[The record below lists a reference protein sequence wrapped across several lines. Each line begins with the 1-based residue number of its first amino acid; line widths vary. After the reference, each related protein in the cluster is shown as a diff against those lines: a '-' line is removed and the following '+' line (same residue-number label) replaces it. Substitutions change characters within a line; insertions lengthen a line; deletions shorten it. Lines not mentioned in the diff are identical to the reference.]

1 MEEESAGTRW
11 GVQGD
16 DGEALPSF
24 PACSAREPGGCSCP
38 VRAAGVDFPPPDIPV
53 SHGVLGGTRP
63 SPAVLL
69 EAQRTK
75 SIPAGKEY

>member
-1 MEEESAGTRW
+1 MLGQDGVSREMMEKLYLRS
-11 GVQGD
+11 
-16 DGEALPSF
+16 LPAV
-24 PACSAREPGGCSCP
+24 PAGCSCP
-38 VRAAGVDFPPPDIPV
+38 VRAAGVGFPPPDIPV

-63 SPAVLL
+63 SPAMLL